1 MRFVGVIPARY
12 ASSRLPG
19 KPLIEIAGKTLV
31 QWTYE
36 QASKARCL
44 HQVVVATDD
53 ERVSNSVQAC
63 GGEVMMTRSDHLS
76 GTDRVVE
83 VAQAVQADA
92 FLNLQCDEPQ
102 IAPET
107 ICCVCEGLEQDPDVE
122 VSTAR
127 VPILDLE
134 SANDPHAVKVV
145 VDRRNR
151 ALYFSRSRIPY
162 SQDNELSCFKHLGI
176 YAYRRSFLL
185 ALSPQRS
192 RLERLEKLEQLR
204 WLENGVRIHVATV
217 EEDSIGVD
225 TGEDLERVRPLL
237 ENTAEVKIVSQ
248 GKGR

>member
-12 ASSRLPG
+12 TSSRLPG
-19 KPLIEIAGKTLV
+19 KPLIDIAGKPLV
-31 QWTYE
+31 QWVYE
-36 QASKARCL
+36 QANKARCL
-44 HQVVVATDD
+44 QQVIVATDD
-53 ERVSNSVQAC
+53 ERIADAVRSW
-63 GGEVMMTRSDHLS
+63 GGEVLMTRSDHLT

-83 VAQAVQADA
+83 VAQAIQADA
-92 FLNLQCDEPQ
+92 YLNLQCDEPQ

-107 ICCVCEGLEQDPDVE
+107 ICCVCECLERDPDVE

-145 VDRRNR
+145 VDSRNR
-151 ALYFSRSRIPY
+151 ALYFSRSRIPH
-162 SQDNELSCFKHLGI
+162 SEDNELACFKHLGI

-185 ALSPQRS
+185 ALPQERS
-192 RLERLEKLEQLR
+192 SLERLEKLEQLR
-204 WLENGVRIHVATV
+204 WLENGIRIHVTTV
-217 EEDSIGVD
+217 KEDSIGVD

-237 ENTAEVKIVSQ
+237 ENTVQVKTTKE

>member
-1 MRFVGVIPARY
+1 MI
-12 ASSRLPG
+12 
-19 KPLIEIAGKTLV
+19 
-31 QWTYE
+31 QWVYE
-36 QASKARCL
+36 QASEARCL
-44 HQVVVATDD
+44 QQVIVATDD
-53 ERVSNSVQAC
+53 ERIFDSVRSW

-83 VAQAVQADA
+83 VARAVQADA

-107 ICCVCEGLEQDPDVE
+107 ICCVCEGLERDPDVE

-145 VDRRNR
+145 VDSRNR

-176 YAYRRSFLL
+176 YAYRQSFLV
-185 ALSPQRS
+185 ALPQKRS
-192 RLERLEKLEQLR
+192 SLERLEKLEQLR
-204 WLENGVRIHVATV
+204 WLENGIRIHVATV
-217 EEDSIGVD
+217 KEDSIGVD

-237 ENTAEVKIVSQ
+237 ENTVQVKIATQ